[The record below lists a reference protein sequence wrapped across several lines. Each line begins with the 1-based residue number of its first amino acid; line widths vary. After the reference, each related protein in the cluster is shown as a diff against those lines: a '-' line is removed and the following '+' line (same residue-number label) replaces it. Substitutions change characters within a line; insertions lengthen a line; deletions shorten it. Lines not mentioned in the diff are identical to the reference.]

1 MPNNETPNRETP
13 NALNSIT
20 AIIADDEPLLRD
32 ELRDILKELWP
43 ELGIVAEVSDGL
55 SALQQ
60 IQTHLPDI
68 AFLDIKMPR
77 MTGLEAAEQ
86 IDGQTL
92 VVFVTAFDDHAIEAF
107 DQGAI
112 DYVMKPIRM
121 ARMTKMIER
130 LKSRLAQRHSP
141 NVNENHER
149 DASQTQQVA
158 RALNR
163 SASPYLKFIQVSVGK
178 QLRFIMAEEIIYIQ
192 SDNKYTRIVTANAE
206 AFIRKPITE
215 LANELD
221 PEIFWRIH
229 RSALVNIR
237 AIDAVV
243 REEGE
248 KMHIKIKGKTD
259 KLEVSRAHQSQFRG
273 L

>member
-1 MPNNETPNRETP
+1 MSNDET
-13 NALNSIT
+13 SIEAGVIVSSPASQMTYT

-32 ELRDILKELWP
+32 ELRDVLKELWP
-43 ELGIVAEVSDGL
+43 ELRIVAEVSDGL

-60 IQTHLPDI
+60 IQIHQPNI

-86 IDGQTL
+86 VEGQTL

-107 DQGAI
+107 DRGAI
-112 DYVMKPIRM
+112 DYVMKPIRL

-130 LKSRLAQRHSP
+130 LKQRLSLGAADR
-141 NVNENHER
+141 VEI
-149 DASQTQQVA
+149 SQTREVA
-158 RALNR
+158 KTLNQI
-163 SASPYLKFIQVSVGK
+163 ASPYLKFIQVSIGK

-192 SDNKYTRIVTANAE
+192 SDNKYTRIVTANTE

-215 LANELD
+215 LATELD

-229 RSALVNIR
+229 RSSLVNIR

-248 KMHIKIKGKTD
+248 KMHIKIKGKPD